1 MKMLNKAKYQD
12 GERVKVIR
20 VFDDC
25 GYEKF
30 PEFNQ
35 YIGKFGNII
44 QSHKI
49 GFGGIPGTNKVELPD
64 SSFIYTV
71 TINNNK
77 IEMPEDILQS
87 ANW

>member
-1 MKMLNKAKYQD
+1 MVNKAKYSD

-20 VFDDC
+20 VFDGC

-30 PEFNQ
+30 PEFNR

-44 QSHKI
+44 QTHTI
-49 GFGGIPGTNKVELPD
+49 GFGGVPGTNKVEIPV

-71 TINNNK
+71 MIDSNK
-77 IEMPEDILQS
+77 VEMPEDILQS